1 MNYINEIKAYICE
14 ELAPDVSPEM
24 LPNDC
29 DLLKTGVIGSLS
41 LVRLVAWLE
50 EEYDIP
56 TGELEIAPVDFSSVL
71 NIREF
76 IGKHS
81 MEIA

>member
-14 ELAPDVSPEM
+14 ELAPDVNPEE

-29 DLLKTGVIGSLS
+29 NLLTTGVIGSLA
-41 LVRLVAWLE
+41 LVRLVTWLE

-56 TGELEIAPVDFSSVL
+56 TGELEIAPEDFSTVL
-71 NIREF
+71 NIDNF
-76 IGKHS
+76 IKTHAV
-81 MEIA
+81 ELA

>member
-14 ELAPDVSPEM
+14 ELAPDVTPDE

-29 DLLKTGVIGSLS
+29 NLLTTGVIGSLA

-56 TGELEIAPVDFSSVL
+56 TGGLEIAPEDFNTVL
-71 NIREF
+71 NINKF
-76 IGKHS
+76 IKTHAVE
-81 MEIA
+81 MA

>member
-14 ELAPDVSPEM
+14 ELAPDVNPEE
-24 LPNDC
+24 LPNNC
-29 DLLKTGVIGSLS
+29 NLLTTGVIGSLA

-56 TGELEIAPVDFSSVL
+56 TGDLEIAPEDFSSVL
-71 NIREF
+71 NIDEF
-76 IGKHS
+76 IKTHTV
-81 MEIA
+81 ELA